1 MAICYECGAKISD
14 EEKVCPGC
22 GKELTNT
29 DKKKKKKKQ
38 KKEHLKFSDLPRE
51 LSVYFFQKTALVIG
65 LIIAI
70 VVIGIITKKVN
81 VILFLSVV
89 VLLYA
94 GYVAYTYYCVVY
106 HKYKIYYGYC
116 IEKRTPTMNIGKKIQ
131 VAKGACTLLLRT
143 DEESNAK
150 FIVPVGEGFMVNK
163 DDVVLIYSKE
173 QDIYQKDNETYEFIN
188 PLLVKVM
195 QK

>member
-188 PLLVKVM
+188 P
-195 QK
+195 

>member
-70 VVIGIITKKVN
+70 FVIGIITKKVN

-143 DEESNAK
+143 DEESNAR

>member
-143 DEESNAK
+143 DEESNAR